1 MTFATLFW
9 NRKLVWKCTWKE
21 STKTS
26 PYFVLI
32 VITLPVSRLIF
43 WNIYVINI
51 TSSKGKFQFFFLCEE
66 KACSLGRWHPFYS
79 WNHNFISVTTK
90 PLSIYYAVIS
100 REKRLKI
107 RSQETKECMCHEAFI
122 LMLFLF
128 SFFRSTEDSMMLNV
142 LLRKLHYISSLN
154 ELISQSCDTSFLYWH
169 RQLIPV
175 YFDYLFESKV
185 EAYRL
190 NVSL

>member
-1 MTFATLFW
+1 
-9 NRKLVWKCTWKE
+9 
-21 STKTS
+21 
-26 PYFVLI
+26 
-32 VITLPVSRLIF
+32 
-43 WNIYVINI
+43 
-51 TSSKGKFQFFFLCEE
+51 
-66 KACSLGRWHPFYS
+66 
-79 WNHNFISVTTK
+79 
-90 PLSIYYAVIS
+90 
-100 REKRLKI
+100 
-107 RSQETKECMCHEAFI
+107 MCHEAFI